1 MLQKV
6 SYSVTHKPGIVLAV
20 AVLLIIP
27 SIIGVAATRINYDV
41 LSYIPDTCES
51 KQGES
56 LLEEP
61 FHMAATAM
69 IVVENMPSG
78 YVSDLQKSIEEV
90 PGVSSAVS
98 LAGIAGAQL
107 PTEILPSGLTELL
120 GSGDASLIVA
130 FFDEP
135 GASED
140 TMNAIA
146 QIKKICNRKCFL
158 AGFSV
163 LIQDTKELVDQELPV
178 YVSIACV
185 LSLVAMGLMMESWVL
200 PAAIMGCI
208 ALAVLYNMGTNVM
221 FGEISYLTRAIA
233 AVLQLAVTMDY
244 SVFLYNRYR
253 EERGR
258 YDDHREAMAAAMKG
272 SFAALMGSS
281 LTTIAGF
288 AALCFMQL
296 GIGLD
301 IGLVMIKGVAIGI
314 LCVVFILPAMLLLLE
329 KPIEKYHHRSLDPDS
344 TRMNR
349 FLVQHRAVFAGILL
363 LLYLPAYFAQKNTNI
378 VYDLMETMPDTL
390 PSMVG
395 TQKLKDDFEIVT
407 SHYVILRDDLTGE
420 ESEELVD
427 RLEDVEGID
436 SVLAYHSVVPSSVPD
451 FFVPDA
457 LRDKFKQDG
466 RQIIM
471 MNSVYDNATEEIGTQ
486 LDTIEEIVKSYD
498 TEAYVTGSPALSE
511 DLIGISSVDF
521 RVTGYISILAVFLIV
536 AIVFKSFS
544 IPAILV
550 AVIEFAIF
558 FNEGIPYFSNEAVM
572 FVTPTVIS
580 CVQLGATV
588 DYSILL
594 TSRYKEELQK
604 GQDRF
609 AAMITAA
616 SASDHSIATSALVML
631 SATGAVAMV
640 SEIKLVSSICAM
652 LARGALVSAIVCMF
666 LLPPMLCLLEP
677 FIRKTSFQWPG
688 GGEIPPAGGK
698 NLLKHTK
705 RAKALPESAK
715 AKPEKALP
723 KGAETKLKKALPESV
738 KAKPEKAL
746 PKGAEAKL
754 EKALPE
760 SAKAEPE
767 KTLTEEVSL

>member
-1 MLQKV
+1 MLEKI
-6 SYSVTHKPGIVLAV
+6 SYFVTHKPGLV
-20 AVLLIIP
+20 LIIAALLVLP
-27 SIIGVAATRINYDV
+27 SAIGTAATRINYDV

-51 KQGES
+51 KEGES

-61 FHMAATAM
+61 FHMAATVM
-69 IVVENMPSG
+69 IVVEDMPSG

-98 LAGIAGAQL
+98 LAGIAGAQF
-107 PTEILPSGLTELL
+107 PTEMLPSDLTDLL
-120 GSGDASLIVA
+120 DSGGASLLVA
-130 FFDEP
+130 FLDEP

-146 QIKKICNRKCFL
+146 QIKKLCGKTCFL

-178 YVSIACV
+178 YISVACV
-185 LSLVAMGLMMESWVL
+185 LSLAAMCLMMESWVL
-200 PAAIMGCI
+200 PVAIMGCI

-221 FGEISYLTRAIA
+221 FGEISYLTKAIA

-258 YDDHREAMAAAMKG
+258 YDDRREAMAAAMKG
-272 SFAALMGSS
+272 SFSALMGSS

-301 IGLVMIKGVAIGI
+301 IGLVMIKGVAVGI

-329 KPIEKYHHRSLDPDS
+329 KPIEKYRHRSINPDT

-349 FLVQHRAVFAGILL
+349 FLVRHRGVFAGILL
-363 LLYLPAYFAQKNTNI
+363 VLYLPACFAQKNTNI

-395 TQKLKDDFEIVT
+395 TQKLKDDFGMVT

-420 ESEELVD
+420 ESEELLD
-427 RLEDVEGID
+427 RLEDVKGVD
-436 SVLAYHSVVPSSVPD
+436 SVLAYRSVVPSSVPD
-451 FFVPDA
+451 FFVPDD
-457 LRDKFKQDG
+457 LRDKFEQDG

-471 MNSVYDNATEEIGTQ
+471 INSIYDNATDEIGEQ
-486 LDTIEEIVKSYD
+486 LDAIDGIVKSYD
-498 TEAYVTGSPALSE
+498 AEACITGSPALSE

-521 RVTGYISILAVFLIV
+521 RVTGYISIIAVLLII
-536 AIVFKSFS
+536 AIVFQSAS

-558 FNEGIPYFSNEAVM
+558 FNEGIPYFSDEAVM

-594 TSRYKEELQK
+594 ASRYREELRK
-604 GQDRF
+604 GQNRF
-609 AAMITAA
+609 DAMITAA
-616 SASDHSIATSALVML
+616 SASDHSIATSALVMFC
-631 SATGAVAMV
+631 ATGTVAMV

-652 LARGALVSAIVCMF
+652 LARGALVSAAVCMF
-666 LLPPMLCLLEP
+666 LLPPLLCLLEP
-677 FIRKTSFQWPG
+677 LIQKTSLQWPG
-688 GGEIPPAGGK
+688 GGKTPSAGK
-698 NLLKHTK
+698 RRLFKHTK
-705 RAKALPESAK
+705 A
-715 AKPEKALP
+715 
-723 KGAETKLKKALPESV
+723 
-738 KAKPEKAL
+738 
-746 PKGAEAKL
+746 

-760 SAKAEPE
+760 NTEIQQNKALSENTEIQQETSLSGSTEAQPE